1 MQTERFE
8 MRLGRA
14 TIEQLDQW
22 RASQPTL
29 PSRAEAVRRLVH
41 DGLAASSD
49 NEMRPTPT
57 EKLILSMLCDLARD
71 RNHMEGIDPNFVQY
85 AIGGGHYWALG
96 LKYPDIFGGRADSPD
111 LVREVVDILE
121 MWTVLEH
128 HYDHFEE
135 TDKARVASEAEPYG
149 TDVKFMGFYPNEE
162 SSHKGIA
169 EFLIEHIGNYPRFKG
184 RNLITTRPVV
194 DWYRRMLQVYK
205 PMYKSLLSGRNR
217 NLSASDIVA
226 LLMEQVH
233 PDNRQ
238 K

>member
-8 MRLGRA
+8 MRLGRT
-14 TIEQLDQW
+14 TIEQLDRW

-49 NEMRPTPT
+49 DEMRPTPT

-71 RNHMEGIDPNFVQY
+71 RNDGGGIDPDFVQY
-85 AIGGGHYWALG
+85 AIGGGHYWALVR
-96 LKYPDIFGGRADSPD
+96 KYPDIFGGRPDSPD

-128 HYDHFEE
+128 HYDHLEE
-135 TDKARVASEAEPYG
+135 TDKARVVSEAAPYG

-162 SSHKGIA
+162 SSHKSIA
-169 EFLIEHIGNYPRFKG
+169 EFLIEHIGNYPRFNG
-184 RNLITTRPVV
+184 RHLITTRPVV
-194 DWYRRMLQVYK
+194 DWYRRMLKVYE
-205 PMYKSLLSGRNR
+205 PMYKSLLAGRNKS
-217 NLSASDIVA
+217 LSASDIVA
-226 LLMEQVH
+226 LLLEQVH
-233 PDNRQ
+233 PDNR
-238 K
+238 

>member
-8 MRLGRA
+8 MRLDRA
-14 TIEQLDQW
+14 TIEQLDRW
-22 RASQPTL
+22 RTSQPTL

-49 NEMRPTPT
+49 DEMRPTPT

-71 RNHMEGIDPNFVQY
+71 GNQSGGIDPDFVQY

-96 LKYPDIFGGRADSPD
+96 LKYPDIFGSRPDSPD

-121 MWTVLEH
+121 MWTVLEY
-128 HYDHFEE
+128 HYDHLEE

-162 SSHKGIA
+162 SSHKSIA
-169 EFLIEHIGNYPRFKG
+169 EFLIENIGNYPRFKG
-184 RNLITTRPVV
+184 RPLITIRPVV
-194 DWYRRMLQVYK
+194 NWYRRMLKVYE
-205 PMYKSLLSGRNR
+205 PMHKSLIAGTSR
-217 NLSASDIVA
+217 NLSASDIVV
-226 LLMEQVH
+226 LLLEQVH
-233 PDNRQ
+233 PDNR
-238 K
+238 